1 MKKTNLPFP
10 FPINVSSKPLHK
22 EKTLRLSLWARVL
35 LVLALRAVSA
45 FAYLDRTEPPLIL
58 AHRAGALVV
67 PENTIEGWAESRIR
81 YQPDVWELDVHLTED
96 DSLVVIHDEA
106 VDRTTNGS
114 GLVRELTFA
123 EIRELDAGFWF
134 TPDSG
139 GTYPWRGKGLRIP
152 TLGQVFDSFP
162 RDFFN
167 IEIKD
172 SLTYAAARLVG
183 IIREKRMQNQ
193 VVVVSVYAEV
203 LECFREFDPSVA
215 TAATPEEIRKFVIW
229 GKLGLG
235 FLART
240 PMDAVQVPEYSG
252 SIHVVT
258 PGFVK
263 RCHRK
268 GIQVHV
274 WTVNDAEAI
283 KRLLEM
289 GADGIITDRPD
300 VADRVFKTIGFR
312 EFPRNT
318 PPVTPHP

>member
-1 MKKTNLPFP
+1 MKPG
-10 FPINVSSKPLHK
+10 
-22 EKTLRLSLWARVL
+22 LRARVL
-35 LVLALRAVSA
+35 VVLALSAVPA

-81 YQPDVWELDVHLTED
+81 YRPDVWELDVRLTSD
-96 DSLVVIHDEA
+96 DSLVVTHDEA
-106 VDRTTNGS
+106 IDRTTNGS
-114 GLVRELTFA
+114 GLVREMTFTQ
-123 EIRELDAGFWF
+123 IRSLDAGFWF

-139 GTYPWRGKGLRIP
+139 KTYPWRGKGVRIP
-152 TLGQVFDSFP
+152 TIGQVFDSFP
-162 RDFFN
+162 DDNFN

-172 SLTYAAARLVG
+172 SVPDVANRIVSL
-183 IIREKRMQNQ
+183 IREKNMQEK
-193 VVVVSVYAEV
+193 VLVASVYTDV
-203 LECFREFDPSVA
+203 LKRVRQLDPSLP
-215 TAATPEEIRKFVIW
+215 TSGSEDEIRPLVILE
-229 GKLGLG
+229 KMGLG

-240 PMDAVQVPEYSG
+240 TMQVIQVPEYSG

-258 PGFVK
+258 SGLLK

-274 WTVNDAEAI
+274 WTVNDPETI

-289 GADGIITDRPD
+289 GADGVITDRPD
-300 VADRVFKTIGFR
+300 VADRVFKTMGFR

-318 PPVTPHP
+318 RNTPPVPLDIRQ

>member
-1 MKKTNLPFP
+1 MKKTDSSCLS
-10 FPINVSSKPLHK
+10 PINASGKPLRK
-22 EKTLRLSLWARVL
+22 ERILGPTLRARVL
-35 LVLALRAVSA
+35 VALALTA
-45 FAYLDRTEPPLIL
+45 FPTFAFLDRTTPPLIL

-81 YQPDVWELDVHLTED
+81 YRPDVWELDVRLTSD

-106 VDRTTNGS
+106 IDRTTDGS
-114 GLVRELTFA
+114 GLLREMAFTQ
-123 EIRELDAGFWF
+123 IRYLDAGFWF

-139 GTYPWRGKGLRIP
+139 KTYPWRGKGVRIP
-152 TLGQVFDSFP
+152 TIGQVFDSFP
-162 RDFFN
+162 DDNFN

-172 SLTYAAARLVG
+172 SVPDAANRIVTL
-183 IIREKRMQNQ
+183 IREKNMQEK
-193 VVVVSVYAEV
+193 VLVASVYTDV
-203 LECFREFDPSVA
+203 LKRVRQLDPSLP
-215 TAATPEEIRKFVIW
+215 TSGSEDEIRPLVIL
-229 GKLGLG
+229 GKMGLG

-240 PMDAVQVPEYSG
+240 PMDVLQVPEYSG

-258 PGFVK
+258 PGLLR
-263 RCHRK
+263 RCHKR

-289 GADGIITDRPD
+289 GADGVITDRPD
-300 VADRVFKTIGFR
+300 VADRVAKTMGLR

-318 PPVTPHP
+318 P

>member
-1 MKKTNLPFP
+1 MKPLCPMKKTDSSCLS
-10 FPINVSSKPLHK
+10 PINASGKPIHK
-22 EKTLRLSLWARVL
+22 EKILKPGLRARVL
-35 LVLALRAVSA
+35 VALAMSAVTA

-81 YQPDVWELDVHLTED
+81 YRPDVWELDVRLTSD
-96 DSLVVIHDEA
+96 DSLVVIHDEEI
-106 VDRTTNGS
+106 DRTTNGT
-114 GLVRELTFA
+114 GLVREMTYTQ
-123 EIRELDAGFWF
+123 IRSLDAGFWF

-139 GTYPWRGKGLRIP
+139 KTYPWRGKGVRIP
-152 TLGQVFDSFP
+152 TIGQVFDSFP
-162 RDFFN
+162 DDNFN
-167 IEIKD
+167 VEIKD
-172 SLTYAAARLVG
+172 SLAYAAARLVG

-193 VVVVSVYAEV
+193 VVVASVYAEV

-215 TAATPEEIRKFVIW
+215 TAATPDEVRRFVLW
-229 GKLGLG
+229 GKI
-235 FLART
+235 
-240 PMDAVQVPEYSG
+240 AVQVPEYSG

-268 GIQVHV
+268 GVQVHV

-289 GADGIITDRPD
+289 GVDGVITDRPD
-300 VADRVFKTIGFR
+300 VADRVAKTIGFR
-312 EFPRNT
+312 EFPVT
-318 PPVTPHP
+318 PVTPTP

>member
-1 MKKTNLPFP
+1 M
-10 FPINVSSKPLHK
+10 
-22 EKTLRLSLWARVL
+22 RLSLWARVL
-35 LVLALRAVSA
+35 LVLALRAISA

-114 GLVRELTFA
+114 GLVREMTYTQ
-123 EIRELDAGFWF
+123 IRSLDAGFWF

-139 GTYPWRGKGLRIP
+139 KTYPWRGKGLRIP
-152 TLGQVFDSFP
+152 TIGQVFDSFP
-162 RDFFN
+162 DDNFN

-172 SLTYAAARLVG
+172 SVPDAANRIVSL
-183 IIREKRMQNQ
+183 IREKNMQEK
-193 VVVVSVYAEV
+193 VLVASVYTDV
-203 LECFREFDPSVA
+203 LKRVRQLDPSLP
-215 TAATPEEIRKFVIW
+215 TSGSEDEIRPLVIL
-229 GKLGLG
+229 GKMGLG

-289 GADGIITDRPD
+289 SADGIITDRPD
-300 VADRVFKTIGFR
+300 VADRVAKTMGFR

>member
-1 MKKTNLPFP
+1 MKKTDSACLS
-10 FPINVSSKPLHK
+10 PINASGKPLHK
-22 EKTLRLSLWARVL
+22 EKILKPGLRARVL
-35 LVLALRAVSA
+35 VVLALSAVPA
-45 FAYLDRTEPPLIL
+45 FAFLDRTEPPLIL

-81 YQPDVWELDVHLTED
+81 YRPDVLELDVRLTSD
-96 DSLVVIHDEA
+96 DSLVVIHDEEI
-106 VDRTTNGS
+106 DRTTNGS
-114 GLVRELTFA
+114 GLVREMTFTR
-123 EIRELDAGFWF
+123 IRSLDAGFWF

-139 GTYPWRGKGLRIP
+139 KTYPWRGRGLRIS
-152 TLGQVFDSFP
+152 TLAEVFDSFP
-162 RDFFN
+162 DDNFN

-172 SLTYAAARLVG
+172 SLTYAAARLVV

-193 VVVVSVYAEV
+193 VVVASVYAEV
-203 LECFREFDPSVA
+203 LECFREFDPSMA
-215 TAATPEEIRKFVIW
+215 TAATPEEVRRFVLW
-229 GKLGLG
+229 GKMGLG

-240 PMDAVQVPEYSG
+240 TMDAVQVPEYSG

-289 GADGIITDRPD
+289 GADGVITDRPD

-318 PPVTPHP
+318 PPVTPTT